1 MSKKVLVPL
10 DSSELAECA
19 LSHVRDLAKYGI
31 VGEVTLL
38 NVIQVN
44 IPWAEG
50 YGEDFDMR
58 VLRDKSVAASLNY
71 LAGLEAG
78 LSAAGIKVRKDTIEA
93 NSVAGAITDYAQRS
107 GMDMILIATN
117 GYSGLKKMFLGSV
130 AGGVLQQSNVPVYLI
145 RPDAC
150 RV

>member
-31 VGEVTLL
+31 AGEVTLL

-50 YGEDFDMR
+50 YGERFEMR
-58 VLRDKSVAASLNY
+58 TLRDKSLAASLSY

-78 LSAAGIKVRKDTIEA
+78 LSGAGIKVKTDSIEA
-93 NSVAGAITDYAQRS
+93 HSVPGAITEYAQKN

-117 GYSGLKKMFLGSV
+117 GYSGLKKMVLGSV
-130 AGGVLQQSNVPVYLI
+130 AAGVLQQSNVPVYLI